1 MNVIDPR
8 SNNQST
14 MVCHDQMHRTRNRII
29 GDMTANSRK
38 IPLRNGQEGIVAQG
52 PDSVEE
58 ITGEFS
64 SQRHTD
70 SI

>member
-1 MNVIDPR
+1 MNVLDPR
-8 SNNQST
+8 PNNQST
-14 MVCHDQMHRTRNRII
+14 TICHDPMHRTRNRTIETL
-29 GDMTANSRK
+29 TANSRK
-38 IPLRNGQEGIVAQG
+38 IPLRNGQEGTVAQG

-58 ITGEFS
+58 ITEEFG